1 MNEIGQRIRC
11 CREDKYLSQDDLA
24 KMVGVSKSTISQ
36 WELGKTLPKHK
47 NFRLLANSL
56 GCSISYLE
64 EGVGEIREE
73 RSEYQFNVR
82 KIPFFNIVKVAANAG
97 CFNQSEEFRYIHIDD
112 LPVHVSDELICL
124 LASGDSMEPVIKHG
138 SLLVVD
144 TSKTNIIDGKVYVFH
159 QAGIVRMKLFSYEK
173 NHLKLASYNERFKDE
188 MYRFDE
194 IDELTVIGQVMW
206 FSTKLE

>member
-56 GCSISYLE
+56 GCSVSYLE
-64 EGVGEIREE
+64 EGVREVKE
-73 RSEYQFNVR
+73 EGSEYQVNVR
-82 KIPFFNIVKVAANAG
+82 SIPFYNTVKAAAG
-97 CFNQSEEFRYIHIDD
+97 VGCLNQSEELRYIQVDD
-112 LPVHVSDELICL
+112 LPGNTSDGLICL
-124 LASGDSMEPVIKHG
+124 LASGDSMEPIIKHG

-144 TSKTNIIDGKVYVFH
+144 TNKLNIIDGKIYVFC
-159 QAGIVRMKLFSYEK
+159 QGDLLRVKLFSYEK
-173 NHLKLASYNERFKDE
+173 NHLKLTSYNSRFKDE

-194 IDELTVIGQVMW
+194 LEELRIIGQVVW